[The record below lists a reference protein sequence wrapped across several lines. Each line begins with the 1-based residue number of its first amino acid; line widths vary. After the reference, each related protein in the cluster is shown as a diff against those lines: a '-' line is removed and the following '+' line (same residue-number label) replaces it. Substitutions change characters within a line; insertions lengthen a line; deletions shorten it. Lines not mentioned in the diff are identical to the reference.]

1 MKTNKKFKVHIV
13 SMYLYTPGMPFQ
25 WMTALSPPLRGGS
38 GSALKRWAGDV
49 KVWKG
54 ERRGVYV
61 YTTHLIDHFHF
72 GPVAPAHS
80 HALPVWTF
88 AVNSLRVNNNSIIS
102 CPELPESASWH
113 FAEVGPSIPG
123 SYYSSPLSYPSISCV
138 HHKPHTETDCR
149 SWDVTILSFFVRF

>member
-61 YTTHLIDHFHF
+61 YTTTHLIDHFHF

-80 HALPVWTF
+80 RALPVWTF

-102 CPELPESASWH
+102 WAARVCFMTFCRGRPKYPRQLLL
-113 FAEVGPSIPG
+113 V
-123 SYYSSPLSYPSISCV
+123 SPLLSQHLMCPPQASY
-138 HHKPHTETDCR
+138 
-149 SWDVTILSFFVRF
+149 WDWL